1 MASSYGI
8 HLDSFDSGGDASR
21 GSSSSSSGDR
31 IDTDKGSVIT
41 AICKILG
48 VFVGRRR
55 AATTTTTTTTEE
67 EENDDD
73 AADQRTVGR
82 RCSPLLTCAA
92 LDVLSSLCDHARD
105 GVVTLATN
113 NGGGDPTTSSPSSSC
128 CASVEGDMVGSV
140 SPPFNILTRP

>member
-48 VFVGRRR
+48 VFFGQRR
-55 AATTTTTTTTEE
+55 AATTTTTTTEE
-67 EENDDD
+67 DADD
-73 AADQRTVGR
+73 ATDQRTVGR
-82 RCSPLLTCAA
+82 RSPLLTFAA

>member
-8 HLDSFDSGGDASR
+8 HLDLFDSGGDASR
-21 GSSSSSSGDR
+21 GSSSSSGDR
-31 IDTDKGSVIT
+31 INTDKGSVIT

-48 VFVGRRR
+48 IFVGTRR
-55 AATTTTTTTTEE
+55 AVTTTTTTTEE
-67 EENDDD
+67 DADD

-82 RCSPLLTCAA
+82 RSPLLTCAA

-113 NGGGDPTTSSPSSSC
+113 NGGGDPTTSSPSSLC

-140 SPPFNILTRP
+140 FPPFNILTRP